1 MRSQTTV
8 KRVAAYAL
16 AVLLSLA
23 VLFPAS
29 ATQAY
34 ASGRA
39 VVDTPL
45 LGSGA
50 ADEVNIVKIM
60 DMALNKAGMSMSPS
74 KIREFLQYWWSSV
87 SSDIQILINDV
98 DTTITTVSDFVAYVA
113 SAASDPSQHDG
124 LKMMQLTLRF
134 ARFCATQE
142 SKILTDYYN
151 LLTRESLFRKFL
163 LSFVTDQEDNVVESI
178 GNNKLAKY
186 KLKSELVNMVR
197 QAVDLFIEEYEGY
210 YLIRSLT
217 YKDLPA
223 SKFDSK
229 EKYDFTCETF
239 KTASSDGIYFYQ
251 NFSGPNIYQVTG
263 LAFVASYGMD
273 KDGALRFSSYD
284 SNWKYTSIY
293 YEHITDYSV
302 PIDLSAYNPAS
313 SSNRGTN
320 QCYYDKIA
328 TRFYDNGNFQVDL
341 YPVTADGRKIKVWK
355 SLDGLKNYSVG
366 KSDIYYSNVY
376 SAYDSS
382 TDNSVEFT
390 GSYYS
395 NTSTNYS
402 HQNIQNTID
411 NSSEVNE
418 STVNNIVNNYITNI
432 TNNYGE
438 GDGSGGDDD
447 KPNDWWHIGDGIEAF
462 IKGVASLLDFILKLL
477 GDLVDLLGK
486 FLTSVLDVLSGLT
499 ALGQGFGDFLGA
511 IFSFLPQE
519 CVSLI
524 VSSIAAMCVAG
535 VVKAFIK

>member
-1 MRSQTTV
+1 MRSQTAV
-8 KRVAAYAL
+8 KRVTAYAL

-39 VVDTPL
+39 VADIPL

-87 SSDIQILINDV
+87 SSDIQILMNDA
-98 DTTITTVSDFVAYVA
+98 DTTITTVSDFVEYVA
-113 SAASDPSQHDG
+113 SAASDPTQHDG

-134 ARFCATQE
+134 ARFCAVQE

-163 LSFVTDQEDNVVESI
+163 LSFVTDQESNVVESI

-197 QAVDLFIEEYEGY
+197 QAAESFIEEYEGY
-210 YLIRSLT
+210 YLI
-217 YKDLPA
+217 K
-223 SKFDSK
+223 
-229 EKYDFTCETF
+229 TF
-239 KTASSDGIYFYQ
+239 KAEDLLPSSFQYPQQY
-251 NFSGPNIYQVTG
+251 SS
-263 LAFVASYGMD
+263 LVASAKTLSADMVLLCSYQYSDLYLGLLD
-273 KDGALRFSSYD
+273 NPYFVGSLFSSGVQFTYINKSWSSAQFGITVFRD
-284 SNWKYTSIY
+284 EMEPIDFSAGSSLSATRYTSGGTF
-293 YEHITDYSV
+293 TDYLKSGV
-302 PIDLSAYNPAS
+302 DRLYFFMPI
-313 SSNRGTN
+313 T
-320 QCYYDKIA
+320 I
-328 TRFYDNGNFQVDL
+328 
-341 YPVTADGRKIKVWK
+341 DGRSIRVWK
-355 SLDGLKNYSVG
+355 SLDTLKNHNFG
-366 KSDIYYSNVY
+366 KSDIYYSNAY
-376 SAYDSS
+376 SAYDSG

-418 STVNNIVNNYITNI
+418 STVNNIVNNYITNV
-432 TNNYGE
+432 TNNYGG
-438 GDGSGGDDD
+438 GDGSGDDENPD
-447 KPNDWWHIGDGIEAF
+447 DWWHIGDGIEAF

-477 GDLVDLLGK
+477 GGLVDLLGK

-511 IFSFLPQE
+511 AFTFLPEE

-524 VSSIAAMCVAG
+524 ISSIAAMCVVG

>member
-1 MRSQTTV
+1 MCSQTAV
-8 KRVAAYAL
+8 KRVTAYAL

-87 SSDIQILINDV
+87 SSDIQILMNDA
-98 DTTITTVSDFVAYVA
+98 DTTITTVSDFVEYVA
-113 SAASDPSQHDG
+113 SAASDPTQHDG

-134 ARFCATQE
+134 ARFCAVQE

-163 LSFVTDQEDNVVESI
+163 LSFVTDQESNVVESI

-197 QAVDLFIEEYEGY
+197 QAADSYVKEYEGY
-210 YLIRSLT
+210 RLVKTWT
-217 YKDLPA
+217 YKDIP
-223 SKFDSK
+223 SSFFSERDEYIFVRDS
-229 EKYDFTCETF
+229 F
-239 KTASSDGIYFYQ
+239 KTATSDGVYFFRR
-251 NFSGPNIYQVTG
+251 FSGINIYQVSG
-263 LAFVASYGMD
+263 LNLVGNTWVYGNLEFR
-273 KDGALRFSSYD
+273 AYD
-284 SNWKYTSIY
+284 ANWKYSSLYTSNIVDFV
-293 YEHITDYSV
+293 T
-302 PIDLSAYNPAS
+302 PIDLSSYDPKS
-313 SSNRGTN
+313 DSDKKVLDGYSNRLCVAEFSANHGS
-320 QCYYDKIA
+320 CLFPI
-328 TRFYDNGNFQVDL
+328 
-341 YPVTADGRKIKVWK
+341 TADGRYIKIWK
-355 SLDGLKNYSVG
+355 TLDGLKNYDVG
-366 KSDIYYSNVY
+366 KSDIYYTNTY
-376 SAYDSS
+376 SSYDSNI
-382 TDNSVEFT
+382 DNSVEFT

-418 STVNNIVNNYITNI
+418 STVNNIVNNYITNV
-432 TNNYGE
+432 TNNYGG
-438 GDGSGGDDD
+438 GDGSGDDE
-447 KPNDWWHIGDGIEAF
+447 KPDDWWHIGDGIDAF

-477 GDLVDLLGK
+477 GGLVDLLGK

-511 IFSFLPQE
+511 AFTFLPEE

-524 VSSIAAMCVAG
+524 ISSIAAMCVVG